1 MAENTQKTSLR
12 VPPNNTEAEKSVLG
26 SLMLDS
32 SAIHVVSDIL
42 NPEDF
47 YDQKHSII
55 YGAMLELYEKREPI
69 DVLSVSSRL
78 KEKKQIKEI
87 GGNTYLAELV
97 NVVPTASNVKHYADI
112 VREKSVLRDLIQ
124 VSNYISNLGF
134 DEESDVEQAL
144 DDAEKRIFSIARFSV
159 KQKFQNIKTALGEA
173 WERIDRLNKSQGE
186 LRGVPT
192 GFVELDNML
201 AGFQKSDLI
210 ILAARPS
217 MGKTALALNIARNV
231 ACKSNIPVGIFSL
244 EMSAQS
250 LVDRFISSEAHVDS
264 WKLRTGRIS
273 SEQEFQRIRDAL
285 DTLSKSPLFIDDEPT
300 NNIMQM
306 RAMARRLQAEQ
317 GLGLIIVDYIQ
328 LMMPRFRA
336 ESAVQQMTEIS
347 RSLKALARELE
358 VPVLAISQL
367 SRAVE
372 SRHDKR
378 PKLHDLRDSGSIEQ
392 DADVVMFI
400 YREDRYNENTDKQN
414 MAEILVEKHR
424 NGPIGKVQLYFDPQK
439 VSFYNIEKGD
449 FGKI

>member
-1 MAENTQKTSLR
+1 MAENALKTSLR
-12 VPPNNTEAEKSVLG
+12 IPPNNIEAEKSVLG
-26 SLMLDS
+26 SLMLDPD
-32 SAIHVVSDIL
+32 AIHIVSDIL
-42 NPEDF
+42 KPEDF
-47 YDQKHSII
+47 YNQKHSDI
-55 YGAMLELYEKREPI
+55 YGAMLKLYEKREPI

-78 KEKKQIKEI
+78 KEKKLLKEM
-87 GGNTYLAELV
+87 GGNAYLAELV
-97 NVVPTASNVKHYADI
+97 NIVPTASNVKHYADI

-134 DEESDVEQAL
+134 DEETDVEQAL
-144 DDAEKRIFSIARFSV
+144 DDAEKKIFSIARYSV

-173 WERIDRLNKSQGE
+173 WERIDRLHKSQGE

-192 GFVELDNML
+192 GFTELDNML
-201 AGFQKSDLI
+201 AGLQKSDLI
-210 ILAARPS
+210 ILAARPA

-231 ACKSNIPVGIFSL
+231 ACKTNIPVGVFSL
-244 EMSAQS
+244 EMSSQS
-250 LVDRFISSEAHVDS
+250 IVDRLISSEAHVDS

-273 SEQEFQRIRDAL
+273 SEQEFQRISDAL
-285 DTLSKSPLFIDDEPT
+285 DTLSKAPLFIDDEPS

-358 VPVLAISQL
+358 VPILAISQL

-400 YREDRYNENTDKQN
+400 YREDRYNENTDRQN
-414 MAEILVEKHR
+414 IAEILVEKHR

>member
-12 VPPNNTEAEKSVLG
+12 VPPNNIEAEKSVLG

-32 SAIHVVSDIL
+32 SAIHVISDIL

-47 YDQKHSII
+47 YDQKHSVI

-78 KEKKQIKEI
+78 KGKKQIKEI

-210 ILAARPS
+210 ILASRPS

-285 DTLSKSPLFIDDEPT
+285 DTLSKSPIFIDDEPT

-358 VPVLAISQL
+358 IPVLAISQL

-400 YREDRYNENTDKQN
+400 YREDRYNENTGKQN

>member
-12 VPPNNTEAEKSVLG
+12 MPPNNIEAEKSVLG

-78 KEKKQIKEI
+78 KGKKQIKEI

-97 NVVPTASNVKHYADI
+97 NAVPTASNVKHYADI

-192 GFVELDNML
+192 GFAELDNML

-358 VPVLAISQL
+358 VPILAISQL

-414 MAEILVEKHR
+414 IVEILVEKHR